1 VKTSFERSSRHQKS
15 QSKSGY
21 QQAESCGRVIDLVRH
36 GRRGSF
42 PGARLSQ
49 ARKGCPLMALL
60 YFRGRGGSC
69 PLQVERQQPLQDA
82 LVAAP
87 FGDCRSAAPA
97 KDGG

>member
-1 VKTSFERSSRHQKS
+1 
-15 QSKSGY
+15 
-21 QQAESCGRVIDLVRH
+21 
-36 GRRGSF
+36 
-42 PGARLSQ
+42 
-49 ARKGCPLMALL
+49 MALL

-87 FGDCRSAAPA
+87 FGACRSAAPA